1 VRHGSGQKSKGKSK
15 MKFRR
20 LKAVT
25 KKELLHIVRDVRSL
39 YLALAL
45 PLVMLLLFGFA
56 LTLDVDRIL
65 TYVYDQDHT
74 PQSRELL
81 DQFRSSRYFQ
91 IQRDVNDYKTIQRG
105 IDSNTILLSIVVP
118 KDYARHLL
126 SGQEAQVQLLID
138 GSDSNT
144 AGIALGYADAIVQSY
159 VARLR
164 SSTGRPAGLPVD
176 PRIRVWYN
184 SDLKSKNFIV
194 PGLIAVTMMI
204 IASMLSSLT
213 IAREWENGTMEQL
226 LSTPVRPREL
236 VLGKLLAYF
245 LLGLTDICIC
255 LVVGIFIFQVP
266 FRGNVFF
273 LLLSCCLFLF
283 GALSWGIFIS
293 AGSRT
298 QLQAYQMG
306 MLSSFLPGYMLS
318 GFVYAIREMPK
329 IIQFISYLVPARY
342 FVTILNGV
350 FLKGV
355 GFRVLWLE
363 VSMLAVYA
371 AIVFVFATRRMRLKV
386 A

>member
-1 VRHGSGQKSKGKSK
+1 
-15 MKFRR
+15 MNFRR
-20 LKAVT
+20 LKAIA

-56 LTLDVDRIL
+56 LTLDVDRIQ
-65 TYVYDQDHT
+65 TYVYDQDRT
-74 PQSRELL
+74 PQSRELI
-81 DQFRSSRYFQ
+81 DQFQSSRYFE
-91 IQRDVNDYKTIQRG
+91 ILRDVSDYKTIERG
-105 IDSNTILLSIVVP
+105 IDRNTILMSVVVP

-126 SGQEAQVQLLID
+126 AGQEADVQLLID

-144 AGIALGYADAIVQSY
+144 AGIAAGYAQAIIQTY
-159 VARLR
+159 AARLR
-164 SSTGRPAGLPVD
+164 SSALGHRSGPAAGPPVD

-236 VLGKLLAYF
+236 VLGKLMAYF
-245 LLGLTDICIC
+245 LLGLVDIFIC
-255 LVVGIFIFQVP
+255 VVVGVFIFQVP
-266 FRGNVFF
+266 FRGNVLF
-273 LLLSCCLFLF
+273 LFLSCCLFLF

-293 AGSRT
+293 AGART

-329 IIQFISYLVPARY
+329 VIQVISYAVPARY

-355 GFRVLWLE
+355 GLQVLWLE
-363 VSMLAVYA
+363 VSMLAGYA
-371 AIVFVFATRRMRLKV
+371 ALVFVMATRKMRLKV